1 MNKELVIR
9 IVTDVLMT
17 ISLLLLMPYSLLS
30 ETAHEWIG
38 MAMLILF
45 IFHHVLNRR
54 WIKSVVKGKYKPL
67 RIIQT
72 LLVVVM
78 LLLMLGSM
86 ASGILLSTHIFK
98 DINIAGTSMAARQ
111 VHMFCAYWGFA
122 VMSVHIGMHW
132 NMAVTMAG
140 KLFKEPPVL
149 RGEYQK
155 VQNIFREPDKFLR
168 IIISIFIL
176 IALVVAGYGIFAFH
190 KRQIGEYLLM
200 KMHFVFY
207 DYTENVM
214 FFMLDYLAVMI
225 LIAVAGYYISM
236 LLKKIK

>member
-54 WIKSVVKGKYKPL
+54 WIKSVAKGKYKPL

-140 KLFKEPPVL
+140 KLFKEPSVL
-149 RGEYQK
+149 RKWGA
-155 VQNIFREPDKFLR
+155 R
-168 IIISIFIL
+168 L
-176 IALVVAGYGIFAFH
+176 IALVVA
-190 KRQIGEYLLM
+190 GEYLLM

-207 DYTENVM
+207 DYTENVI

>member
-1 MNKELVIR
+1 MNKKLVIR

-54 WIKSVVKGKYKPL
+54 WIKSVAKGKYKPL

-86 ASGILLSTHIFK
+86 VSGILLSTHIFK

-140 KLFKEPPVL
+140 KLFKEPSVL
-149 RGEYQK
+149 RKWGA
-155 VQNIFREPDKFLR
+155 R
-168 IIISIFIL
+168 L

-190 KRQIGEYLLM
+190 IIFPEHYCPVKP
-200 KMHFVFY
+200 
-207 DYTENVM
+207 
-214 FFMLDYLAVMI
+214 AVCNCI
-225 LIAVAGYYISM
+225 LSKSESM
-236 LLKKIK
+236 

>member
-1 MNKELVIR
+1 MNKKLVIR

-54 WIKSVVKGKYKPL
+54 WIKSVAKGKYKPL

-86 ASGILLSTHIFK
+86 VSGILLSTHIFK

-140 KLFKEPPVL
+140 KLFKEPSVL
-149 RGEYQK
+149 RKLGA
-155 VQNIFREPDKFLR
+155 R
-168 IIISIFIL
+168 L

-236 LLKKIK
+236 LLNKIK

>member
-1 MNKELVIR
+1 MNKKLVIR

-38 MAMLILF
+38 IAMLILF

-54 WIKSVVKGKYKPL
+54 WIKSVAKGKYKPL

-86 ASGILLSTHIFK
+86 VSGILLSTHIFK
-98 DINIAGTSMAARQ
+98 DINITGTSMAARQ
-111 VHMFCAYWGFA
+111 VHMLCAYWGFA

-140 KLFKEPPVL
+140 KLFKEPSVL
-149 RGEYQK
+149 RKWGA
-155 VQNIFREPDKFLR
+155 R
-168 IIISIFIL
+168 L

-200 KMHFVFY
+200 RLNLSRGFSAKYNVF
-207 DYTENVM
+207 ENRVQNIRRADSPQRLRIIGSKV
-214 FFMLDYLAVMI
+214 FFYL
-225 LIAVAGYYISM
+225 
-236 LLKKIK
+236 

>member
-122 VMSVHIGMHW
+122 V
-132 NMAVTMAG
+132 TMAG
-140 KLFKEPPVL
+140 KLFKEPSVL
-149 RGEYQK
+149 RKWGA
-155 VQNIFREPDKFLR
+155 R
-168 IIISIFIL
+168 L